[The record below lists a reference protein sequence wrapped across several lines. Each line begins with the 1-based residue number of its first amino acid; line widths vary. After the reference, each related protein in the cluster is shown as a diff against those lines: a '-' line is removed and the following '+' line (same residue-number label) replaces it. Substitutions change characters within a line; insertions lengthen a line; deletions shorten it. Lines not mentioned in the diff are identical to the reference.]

1 MAARL
6 GILLGQLGTP
16 AAPTAPAVRRYLRQ
30 FLGDPRVLEMNALGR
45 WLLLNLIVLP
55 RRPPRSA
62 ELYRRIW
69 TAEGSPLLINT
80 RAQAEGVSRALGPG
94 VRVEIGMRY
103 GNPSLGSAIG
113 RMASE
118 GIDRLLLFPLYPQ
131 YSAPTTASTLD
142 ETFRALAG
150 LRAVPALRVV
160 PPFYAHPAYV
170 DSVAQVAREFVAGLA
185 WRPDKV
191 LLSFHGV
198 PRRYVESGDPYR
210 SHCEESA
217 RRIASALGLASGE
230 WVLTF
235 QSRFGREEWLR
246 PYTDETLKAL
256 GRSGVRRLAVL
267 CPGFI
272 SDCLE
277 TIDEIGSL
285 GLEQFRST
293 GGEEL
298 ALVPCLNAH
307 PAWIAGMAHLARE
320 ELCGWLE

>member
-16 AAPTAPAVRRYLRQ
+16 DAPTAPAVRRYLRQ
-30 FLGDPRVLEMNALGR
+30 FLSDPRVLEMNALGR

-55 RRPPRSA
+55 RRPPRAA

-94 VRVEIGMRY
+94 ARVEIGMRY

-142 ETFRALAG
+142 ETFRAFAG
-150 LRAVPALRVV
+150 LRAVPTLRVV

-170 DSVAQVAREFVAGLA
+170 DSVAEVAREFVAGLA

-198 PRRYVESGDPYR
+198 PRRYVEGGDPYR

-217 RRIASALGLASGE
+217 RRIATALGLASGE

-256 GRSGVRRLAVL
+256 GR
-267 CPGFI
+267 
-272 SDCLE
+272 
-277 TIDEIGSL
+277 
-285 GLEQFRST
+285 
-293 GGEEL
+293 
-298 ALVPCLNAH
+298 
-307 PAWIAGMAHLARE
+307 
-320 ELCGWLE
+320 